1 MGTAPG
7 LRRLR
12 ASRAPPDDKGKV
24 QICPTMRMVCSTT
37 SPCGSKQSRSPTQ
50 GGIAMR
56 VEAIGPTKAR
66 HADLLGALSTVE
78 LAVLLTTLTDPAD
91 RQRMVYDFNRRF

>member
-1 MGTAPG
+1 
-7 LRRLR
+7 
-12 ASRAPPDDKGKV
+12 
-24 QICPTMRMVCSTT
+24 
-37 SPCGSKQSRSPTQ
+37 
-50 GGIAMR
+50 MR

-91 RQRMVYDFNRRF
+91 RQRMVYDFDRRFRLHAKPAPRLPAHRATGRGRKP

>member
-1 MGTAPG
+1 
-7 LRRLR
+7 
-12 ASRAPPDDKGKV
+12 
-24 QICPTMRMVCSTT
+24 
-37 SPCGSKQSRSPTQ
+37 
-50 GGIAMR
+50 MR

-91 RQRMVYDFNRRF
+91 RQRMVYDFDRRFRLHAKPAPRLPTQSHYQIVWADRRRVVQP